1 MSYMPPIVCD
11 HCKGV
16 LGNKIEAWAML
27 RPSDDHTGVNRDGR
41 TPIEIYEAL
50 GVERACCRM
59 KLMSYNSMI
68 LEHNLYQRTKIH
80 GRK

>member
-16 LGNKIEAWAML
+16 LGDKLEAWEQL
-27 RPSDDHTGVNRDGR
+27 RPTDDHTGVNRDGR
-41 TPIEIYEAL
+41 TTMEIFEAL
-50 GVERACCRM
+50 GVERPCCRM
-59 KLMSYNSMI
+59 KLMSYNAMI
-68 LEHNLYQRTKIH
+68 LQHNLYQRTKIH